1 MILVVDM
8 GNTHTVLGGYEGD
21 TLVFELRMATNR
33 KATSDEWGL
42 TVLQLLERQ
51 KVDVSSIHGIA
62 YASVVPQL
70 EWAMQNAFER
80 YLGQKALCVDH
91 TCLPDMSIEVDSPA
105 EVGADRL
112 VNAYAAWHK
121 HQAAMILVD
130 FGTATTFDVVSSKG
144 AYLGGAIAPGMEL
157 ASDALFFKAAKLP
170 RVDVSN
176 PKTAIGKN
184 TPHAI
189 RSGLFW
195 GYVGLID
202 GLVKRLQD
210 ECGEATKV
218 VATGGLAKLF
228 AGASE
233 TLSDVEPHL
242 TLEGL
247 RLIYEKNQERRRT
260 SL

>member
-8 GNTHTVLGGYEGD
+8 GNTHTVLGGYEGEQ
-21 TLVFELRMATNR
+21 LVFELRMATNR

-51 KVDVSSIHGIA
+51 KVNVSAINGIA

-70 EWAMQNAFER
+70 EWAMQNAFQR

-91 TCLPDMSIEVDSPA
+91 TCFPEMAIEVDSPA

-112 VNAYAAWHK
+112 VNAYAAW
-121 HQAAMILVD
+121 ARFRTAMILVD
-130 FGTATTFDVVSSKG
+130 FGTATTFDVVSSEG

-157 ASDALFFKAAKLP
+157 ASDALYKAAKLP

-176 PKTAIGKN
+176 PRTAIGKN

-202 GLVKRLQD
+202 GLVERLQK
-210 ECGEATKV
+210 ECGEPAKV
-218 VATGGLAKLF
+218 IATGGLAKLF
-228 AGASE
+228 AEASE
-233 TLSDVEPHL
+233 TLTAVEPHL
-242 TLEGL
+242 TLDGL
-247 RLIYEKNQERRRT
+247 RLVYEKNQERLRT